1 MTLSGQVLKLQS
13 AFNPG
18 VKDEHIIPVNMA
30 QWLKKSSV
38 IHFLFILTD
47 FCKKITV
54 PVLHEAP
61 VLYCTV
67 LYYIFH
73 SSYLTTFVW
82 DTSIQTPHIQLFI

>member
-13 AFNPG
+13 AYNPG
-18 VKDEHIIPVNMA
+18 VKDERIIPVNMV

-38 IHFLFILTD
+38 IDFLFFILTD
-47 FCKKITV
+47 FGKKIIV

-61 VLYCTV
+61 VLNCTV

-73 SSYLTTFVW
+73 SSYLTTLVW
-82 DTSIQTPHIQLFI
+82 GTSIQTPHT